1 MSSHF
6 YDPSTGQLV
15 DASTPGAFPSPSTI
29 LGLVKGDVS
38 GGLAARIGEA
48 EAEAFMENARNR
60 GTRVHKACELY
71 ATGQSPKDAAINAEL
86 ETQDLDYFKGFINWW
101 EQYNPSLLYSELFVV
116 SHKYKYAGTLDLA
129 VMLDNTVWIID
140 IKTGMDRPEHGL
152 QLKFYQQGYLE
163 LTRKSARMGI
173 LSLDAKR
180 AIGFR
185 NVRSPYGLKEYHE
198 PLVAILAH
206 LAVFKWW
213 NIRRKLT
220 VKQEV
225 VWNG

>member
-1 MSSHF
+1 MSAHW
-6 YDPSTGQLV
+6 YNPATGDLV
-15 DASTPGAFPSPSTI
+15 EPGPGAYPSPSTI
-29 LGLVKGDVS
+29 LALVKGDVS
-38 GGLAARIGEA
+38 GGLADRIGEVAA
-48 EAEAFMENARNR
+48 EIFMANARDR

-71 ATGQSPKDAAINAEL
+71 ALGQSPKDAAVNAEL
-86 ETQDLDYFKGFINWW
+86 EKQDLAYFTGFVNWW
-101 EQYNPSLLYSELFVV
+101 EQYNPVLLDSELFVA

-129 VMLDNTVWIID
+129 VLLDGTVWIVD
-140 IKTGMDRPEHGL
+140 IKTGLDRVEHGL
-152 QLKFYQQGYLE
+152 QLKFYQQGYKE
-163 LTRKSARMGI
+163 LTGKVARMGV

-198 PLVAILAH
+198 PLAAILAH